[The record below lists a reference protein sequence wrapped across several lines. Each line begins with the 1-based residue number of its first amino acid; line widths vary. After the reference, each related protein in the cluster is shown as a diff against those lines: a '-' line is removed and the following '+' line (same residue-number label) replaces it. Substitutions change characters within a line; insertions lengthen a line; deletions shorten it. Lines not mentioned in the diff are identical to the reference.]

1 MMKTILMLLLAF
13 GVGVG
18 WAQTNSPALKMDS
31 TNKMVIQA
39 KTAYYDNNTH
49 ETIFIGDVRVN
60 DPKIKLQCERLAV
73 ILPQKSE
80 HLSHLLAETNVV
92 IDMIDDGQTRHLT
105 AHKAT
110 YEYSVVNA
118 VTNET
123 VVFTGL
129 PDQKPLVTMPD
140 GSVMSSEPIIWDRVA
155 NRIKFSEFHG
165 IMQSLTDTNS
175 RSPLKLN

>member
-1 MMKTILMLLLAF
+1 MMKTILILLLSF
-13 GVGVG
+13 GAGAG
-18 WAQTNSPALKMDS
+18 WAQTNAPALKMAPA
-31 TNKMVIQA
+31 NKMVIQS

-49 ETIFIGDVRVN
+49 ETIFLDDVRVN

-73 ILPQKSE
+73 IIPQKGE
-80 HLSHLLAETNVV
+80 HLSHLVAETNVV
-92 IDMIDDGQTRHLT
+92 IDMIDDGQARHLT
-105 AHKAT
+105 AHRAT
-110 YEYSVVNA
+110 YEYRVVNS

-129 PDQKPLVTMPD
+129 PDQKPLITMPD
-140 GSVMSSEPIIWDRVA
+140 GSVMSSEPITWDRVA

-175 RSPLKLN
+175 GSPLKL